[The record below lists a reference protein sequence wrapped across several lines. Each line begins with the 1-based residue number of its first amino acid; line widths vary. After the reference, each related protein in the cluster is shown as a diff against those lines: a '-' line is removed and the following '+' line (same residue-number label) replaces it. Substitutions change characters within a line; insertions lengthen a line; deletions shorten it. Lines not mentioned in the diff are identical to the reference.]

1 MNDSPAQVMGII
13 NTTDDS
19 FHSSSRVET
28 AEAAVRRAGQMLEA
42 GASILDIGGCSTRPG
57 CTVVDEETET
67 AHVIP
72 AIRAIARQFPGVEIS
87 VDTFRARVAEK
98 AADTGATLI
107 NDISG
112 GDFDPQMFPTVARLK
127 LPYIL
132 MHTIGMP
139 DNMASHAVYKDVTA
153 EVIAHLEERLAR
165 LQSLG
170 VGNVILDPGFG
181 FAKNSEQNY
190 RLLRDLPR
198 FKALG
203 RPVLVG
209 ISRKGMI
216 WKNLGITPAE
226 ALNGT
231 TVLNTLALT
240 LGADILRVHDVK
252 EAVEAVKLFSLL
264 QGIA

>member
-28 AEAAVRRAGQMLEA
+28 AEAAVRRARGNAGSRSFDTGYRGMLYPA
-42 GASILDIGGCSTRPG
+42 GLYRGGRRNRNGPRHTGHPG
-57 CTVVDEETET
+57 
-67 AHVIP
+67 H
-72 AIRAIARQFPGVEIS
+72 RRQFPGVEIS
-87 VDTFRARVAEK
+87 VDTFRALVAEK
-98 AADTGATLI
+98 AADAGATLV

-170 VGNVILDPGFG
+170 VGNVILDPGVSASPKIRSKITG
-181 FAKNSEQNY
+181 YCATCPGSKPWDAPCWWASPAK
-190 RLLRDLPR
+190 
-198 FKALG
+198 A
-203 RPVLVG
+203 
-209 ISRKGMI
+209 
-216 WKNLGITPAE
+216 
-226 ALNGT
+226 
-231 TVLNTLALT
+231 
-240 LGADILRVHDVK
+240 
-252 EAVEAVKLFSLL
+252 
-264 QGIA
+264 